1 MHNYIISSPGL
12 LQFTNKPVLCLYQ
25 LLIRLHGQVLA
36 CLHAG
41 LVLSMKSLY
50 DGPWK
55 SSQLLA

>member
-12 LQFTNKPVLCLYQ
+12 LQFTNKPVLCLHQ
-25 LLIRLHGQVLA
+25 LLILLHGQVLA
-36 CLHAG
+36 CLHG
-41 LVLSMKSLY
+41 LALGLKSLY